1 MNKMKVY
8 DRAHKIYEDMNAL
21 NNGWS
26 EYVSDLTNEERL
38 LVGRLVN
45 NWIRQDYY

>member
-8 DRAHKIYEDMNAL
+8 DIAHKIYEDPKAL

-26 EYVSDLTNEERL
+26 EYVKDLTHSEKL
-38 LVGRLVN
+38 LVSRLVN